1 MGFNIAFYRIVATK
15 NGNQISS
22 DHKLK
27 SLVGEITIFQS
38 IKKMFLDEWVVKRQE
53 QQEIKK
59 SEEKYI
65 KYKYSKERNAISY

>member
-38 IKKMFLDEWVVKRQE
+38 IKKCF
-53 QQEIKK
+53 
-59 SEEKYI
+59 
-65 KYKYSKERNAISY
+65 